1 MRLVPAAG
9 LAEVGCSGGR
19 SPLLR
24 GMPPIHNANSPGVPG
39 GPLAYALVACAIL
52 SPSAAAAQDPAGSA
66 GAPASAF
73 GPPGPQAMPVEP
85 LVDAEWLLRNIG
97 AEDVVVVQLERRNG
111 EYAEEHIP
119 GARLL
124 RFGAI
129 TWDGERGWRSE
140 FRTLEETVDVLQAAG
155 IGRESRVVIYG
166 SSMTATARAWVT
178 FDLLGLGDRAFLL
191 NGGITAWKAAGG
203 AVESGEPGPVEPG
216 DVAAVNPIDFRVSA
230 DWIHERLDDPSLVLL
245 DARPDDEYTGADG
258 GLGGAGRP
266 GHIPGAAQLYWE
278 ELMDPAN
285 NTLFRP
291 TDEIVRILEHH
302 GAGEGRTHVVY
313 CMIGMRAS
321 VDYIAARM
329 MGLDVRF
336 YDASWRDWGDRAD
349 LPTEMGP
356 DPRDGRRDDKT
367 RP

>member
-1 MRLVPAAG
+1 MGFGAVTSLRVATRLSAATAGRAIALLGGLVLPCAVAAQNPAGATGEPSPLFGPAG
-9 LAEVGCSGGR
+9 LQST
-19 SPLLR
+19 
-24 GMPPIHNANSPGVPG
+24 
-39 GPLAYALVACAIL
+39 
-52 SPSAAAAQDPAGSA
+52 
-66 GAPASAF
+66 
-73 GPPGPQAMPVEP
+73 PVQP
-85 LVDAEWLLRNIG
+85 LVEANWLMRNIG
-97 AEDVVVVQLERRNG
+97 DEDLVIVQLERRPG
-111 EYAEEHIP
+111 EYAAEHIP
-119 GARLL
+119 GARPL

-129 TWDGERGWRSE
+129 TWDGEHRWRSE
-140 FRTLEETVDVLQAAG
+140 FRTLEETVGALRAAG
-155 IGRESRVVIYG
+155 IDRESRVVIYG

-203 AVESGEPGPVEPG
+203 AIESGEAPPVEPG
-216 DVAAVNPIDFRVSA
+216 DVAPVSPVDFRVSA
-230 DWIHERLDDPSLVLL
+230 DWIHERLGDPSLVLL

-258 GLGGAGRP
+258 GLGGGGRP

-285 NTLFRP
+285 NTRFLP
-291 TDEIVRILEHH
+291 TDEIARILKRH

-349 LPTEMGP
+349 LPTETGP
-356 DPRDGRRDDKT
+356 DPRDDI
-367 RP
+367 PL